1 VGLKTV
7 VADNGKIGVD
17 KVRGRMLR
25 GEKQFDLILTDMH
38 MPVMDGLEAA
48 EKIIEYNANVPIV
61 AMTANVMASDRE
73 IYRESG
79 MLDCVGKPFTS
90 QELWRCLMKYL
101 KPLNRQA
108 VNKVSQTH
116 ADDELRHKLTADF
129 VKDNRNKFSEITEAL
144 SAGDIKLAHRLV
156 HTLKSNAAYFGK
168 TLLQQTA
175 ADIELQLKDG
185 QNLVMAQQ
193 LAALE
198 TELKAV
204 LTEFAAKAEAN
215 FTSQVTEDSQ
225 SGAAVQSEP
234 VNTEFVREVIEKL
247 EPMLEMGNLDCR
259 ELIDSLRLIPGT
271 DKLRQQIKNLD
282 LEEALVTLA
291 ELKKKLRIL

>member
-1 VGLKTV
+1 
-7 VADNGKIGVD
+7 
-17 KVRGRMLR
+17 M
-25 GEKQFDLILTDMH
+25 
-38 MPVMDGLEAA
+38 
-48 EKIIEYNANVPIV
+48 
-61 AMTANVMASDRE
+61 
-73 IYRESG
+73 SG
-79 MLDCVGKPFTS
+79 INDCVGKPFTS

-101 KPLNRQA
+101 KPLNRQV

-116 ADDELRHKLTADF
+116 TDDELRHKLTADF

-185 QNLVMAQQ
+185 QNLVTAQQ

-204 LTEFAAKAEAN
+204 LTEFAAKAETN
-215 FTSQVTEDSQ
+215 FISQVTEDSR

-234 VNTEFVREVIEKL
+234 VNTEFVRKKNKKL

-282 LEEALVTLA
+282 LEEALVTLV